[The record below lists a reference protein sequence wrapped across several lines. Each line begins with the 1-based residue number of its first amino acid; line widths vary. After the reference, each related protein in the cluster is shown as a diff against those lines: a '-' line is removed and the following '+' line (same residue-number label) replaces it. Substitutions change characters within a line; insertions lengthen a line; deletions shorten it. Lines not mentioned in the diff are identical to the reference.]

1 MKFRV
6 RFVVFVFVAALV
18 AGLVHAADAVI
29 YPPIKLR
36 GYGTLSGTFTT
47 DASGGSVLKI
57 VCEDEAKAK
66 LVHAKFLSDLEVL
79 PGVVRTETP
88 SGPHG
93 NTSAYQTPNGF
104 LEAVH
109 VGSAVYV
116 FAGRTLEDVDKAQ
129 MKQIMS
135 LGAVN
140 SDFAPRVDVPMYLDR
155 FDKFGLRFYYGPFVV
170 PEGTKQLTD
179 YDPTQDFDFAKQ
191 THVGMQ
197 FWHTPL
203 SVDNAEG
210 ITNMPWTLWAVKAA
224 NKYGLPVGINDGL
237 EHVTWAYNRW
247 PEQIVGYQPGFLG
260 GWYGSMNFSEEISS
274 WNGLEAKDH
283 EMGELQASLRQLS
296 AYKNITSWLEPHEE
310 MSHGVADLLLEYG
323 PVADVGYRAFLKEKY
338 HDLATV
344 ARRWY
349 GDPKAINSWSE
360 IKAPELA
367 SFLGD
372 PPTTSDVSP
381 IYSRVGPGP
390 AAVDLAGPWKISYD
404 QPFGPEAGATTL
416 DDSSWPTVQAPNDA
430 IVRFLPRKPAVYR
443 RHINLSPDWR
453 AEMRKIWLYCWDL
466 NDTRDVINDPNK
478 GVQIYVNG
486 TLLPETPLKITSD
499 HWVALDATQALHDGD
514 NLIAITLPNGLFNY
528 RAYLSPHEPV
538 LYPNLGP
545 QQNARWVDFYDWNV
559 WFRGNAVRRGSQ
571 MIRQVD
577 ADSGIML
584 MAPHSYQ
591 ESISDVAKAYGGDF
605 HDTGSMAGSWQDDP
619 AALAQ
624 GMGLPVSD
632 EPGGPAHSGLEEK
645 AFFGRWLTEGANA
658 IDYFQHEGDILWY
671 PDRKKVFEDHLPI
684 YSSAG
689 KYHTPATGVAA
700 LYSMR
705 NDGLLNFPWYGGQGY
720 GSTNA
725 LHLGS
730 GQSKWNVR
738 APLRGDFD
746 ADSLME
752 ASFAR
757 GDAARYAVIID
768 TNTSI
773 IDPPLLAQIEKY
785 VRDGG
790 TFVTYVQTGR
800 HTSLVPDSWPIE
812 KLTGYHVTKLTQ
824 DTPWQTGAI
833 TWGKGQPIFSG
844 DWIAQPK
851 ADGMSMQR
859 AKIREFNIGEEDGR
873 QDLAYWKD
881 GSVAIGMRHLGKGQI
896 IEVGCRFTS
905 WGLPDRIDRDIW
917 GYLKRSY
924 NRLTEYGFSTDP
936 NASLWTPEL
945 VATGKLFGQILDW
958 RGVARVPGQLT
969 PQSEDGLLRHYISNN
984 GLYDVWNVW
993 NQNGTRDLDTTLH
1006 LTVPQPAFAINLLDG
1021 SRTTLSGPDL
1031 PIHLT
1036 AYETAIYLTPRAEV
1050 ADASQQWFELQ
1061 RRWWQGTADAGAP
1074 FPAVD
1079 HKLTR
1084 DLTRNW
1090 AFSPITRQMGRV
1102 PYDGTPSLFK
1112 SLASNTRDMSPYF
1125 SSGFDDSKWAKMDF
1139 GIFTIPDY
1147 PDVHTGLFR
1156 KSFTVPESW
1165 DHGRVS
1171 IWIRAWD
1178 GDTFLG
1184 HGKVYLDGKLLR
1196 DCGTG
1201 GVEGDEAGGA
1211 LKPGST
1217 HLLAVEVTRLD
1228 GALGPTGQ
1236 AGLIGSRGPAWI
1248 AYHPEPAARQDLAGP
1263 WETATDGLRYAATST
1278 LPGTGQF
1285 SNRRTVKIDADQ
1297 SSRTVV
1303 FHALAGSGAV
1313 RGIIINGRFVARHHH
1328 NIGPEVNLNITP
1340 WVKFGQ
1346 ENTFVMMGSDN
1357 VEVKEVSLEFHTKGT
1372 YP

>member
-1 MKFRV
+1 MKSSFRL
-6 RFVVFVFVAALV
+6 VVFLFVAALV
-18 AGLVHAADAVI
+18 AGFVHAADAVI

-36 GYGTLSGTFTT
+36 GYGTLSGTFTPYVT
-47 DASGGSVLKI
+47 GESVLEI
-57 VCEDEAKAK
+57 ACEDEAKAK
-66 LVHAKFLSDLEVL
+66 LVHAKYLSDLQVL
-79 PGVVRTETP
+79 PGVTP
-88 SGPHG
+88 TALPDGPHG
-93 NTSAYQTPNGF
+93 NASAYQTPNGF
-104 LEAVH
+104 IIAVRA
-109 VGSAVYV
+109 GADVYI
-116 FAGRTLEDVDKAQ
+116 FTGASLLGAHNAELKMIAG
-129 MKQIMS
+129 

-140 SDFAPRVDVPMYLDR
+140 SDFGPRVEVPMYLNR
-155 FDKFGLRFYYGPFVV
+155 FDKFGLRFYYGPFIV

-179 YDPTQDFDFAKQ
+179 YDPTQDFDYAKQ
-191 THVGMQ
+191 THTGMQ
-197 FWHTPL
+197 FWHTPT
-203 SVDNAEG
+203 SVDSAEG
-210 ITNMPWTLWAVKAA
+210 ITNMPWTLWALKAA
-224 NKYGLPVGINDGL
+224 NKDGLPVGINDGIESKIL
-237 EHVTWAYNRW
+237 WAHQRW
-247 PEQIVGYQPGFLG
+247 PEQMAQFQPGFLG
-260 GWYGSMNFSEEISS
+260 DWYGSMNFDEGITS

-283 EMGELQASLRQLS
+283 ELGELQDSLRQFS

-323 PVADVGYRAFLKEKY
+323 PVADAGYRTFLKQKY
-338 HDLATV
+338 GDVSAV
-344 ARRWY
+344 SKRWY
-349 GDPKAINSWSE
+349 GDASKLKSWE
-360 IKAPELA
+360 DVKAPELA
-367 SFLGD
+367 GFLGW
-372 PPTTSDVSP
+372 
-381 IYSRVGPGP
+381 GPQ
-390 AAVDLAGPWKISYD
+390 AIDLTGTWKISYD
-404 QPFGPEAGATTL
+404 QPFGPDAGSTSL
-416 DDSSWPTVQAPNDA
+416 DDYSWPTVQAPNDA

-443 RHINLSPDWR
+443 RHLDLDAAWR
-453 AEMRKIWLYCWDL
+453 AKNPKIWLYCWDL
-466 NDTRDVINDPNK
+466 NDARAVINDPNK

-545 QQNARWVDFYDWNV
+545 QENARWVDFYDWNI
-559 WFRGNAVRRGSQ
+559 WFRGNAVRRGAQ

-577 ADSGIML
+577 PDAGIML

-591 ESISDVAKAYGGDF
+591 ESISDVAKEYGGDF

-624 GMGLPVSD
+624 GMGLPISD
-632 EPGGPAHSGLEEK
+632 EPGGPAKTPLELK
-645 AFFGRWLTEGANA
+645 AFFGRWLTEGGNA
-658 IDYFQHEGDILWY
+658 IDYFGHEGDILWF
-671 PDRKKVFEDHLPI
+671 PDRKKVFEDNLPI
-684 YSSAG
+684 YSSVG
-689 KYHTPATGVAA
+689 KYHTATTGVAA

-705 NDGLLNFPWYGGQGY
+705 NAGLLDFPWYGGQGY

-812 KLTGYHVTKLTQ
+812 KLTGYHVTKLAQ

-833 TWGKGQPIFSG
+833 TWAPDQKIFSG

-851 ADGMSMQR
+851 ADGLSMKKV
-859 AKIREFNIGEEDGR
+859 AGDA

-881 GSVAIGMRHLGKGQI
+881 GSVAIGMHKLGKGQI

-917 GYLKRSY
+917 GYLLKSY

-936 NASLWTPEL
+936 NASLFTPEL

-984 GLYDVWNVW
+984 GLYDVWDVW
-993 NQNGTRDLDTTLH
+993 NQNGTHDLDTTLH

-1021 SRTTLSGPDL
+1021 SRTALSGPDL
-1031 PIHLT
+1031 PVHLS
-1036 AYETAIYLTPRAEV
+1036 AFDTAIYLTPRVQV
-1050 ADASQQWFELQ
+1050 ADASKQWFELQ
-1061 RRWWQGTADAGAP
+1061 RRWWQGTADAGKP
-1074 FPAVD
+1074 FPPVD

-1084 DLTRNW
+1084 DLTPDW
-1090 AFSPITRQMGRV
+1090 AFSPV
-1102 PYDGTPSLFK
+1102 PDAAMDVP
-1112 SLASNTRDMSPYF
+1112 AQVAP
-1125 SSGFDDSKWAKMDF
+1125 GFDDSRWAKLDF
-1139 GIFTIPDY
+1139 GIFTIPAY

-1156 KSFTVPESW
+1156 KNFTVPENW
-1165 DHGRVS
+1165 DHGRVAL
-1171 IWIRAWD
+1171 WIRSWD
-1178 GDTFLG
+1178 GDTFMG
-1184 HGKVYLDGKLLR
+1184 HAKVYLDGKLLK

-1201 GVEGDEAGGA
+1201 GIEGDEAGGA

-1217 HLLAVEVTRLD
+1217 HLLAVEVSRLD
-1228 GALGPTGQ
+1228 GALGPTGR
-1236 AGLIGSRGPAWI
+1236 AGLVGSRGPAWL
-1248 AYHPEPAARQDLAGP
+1248 AYHPEPEARQDLAGP
-1263 WETATDGLRYAATST
+1263 WKTATDGLRYNATST

-1285 SNRRTVKIDADQ
+1285 SNRRTVKIDADL

-1303 FHALAGSGAV
+1303 FHALAGSGTV

-1328 NIGPEVNLNITP
+1328 NIGQEVNLNITP

-1346 ENTFVMMGSDN
+1346 DNTFVMMGGDN
-1357 VEVKEVSLEFHTKGT
+1357 VQVKEVTLEFHKKGT